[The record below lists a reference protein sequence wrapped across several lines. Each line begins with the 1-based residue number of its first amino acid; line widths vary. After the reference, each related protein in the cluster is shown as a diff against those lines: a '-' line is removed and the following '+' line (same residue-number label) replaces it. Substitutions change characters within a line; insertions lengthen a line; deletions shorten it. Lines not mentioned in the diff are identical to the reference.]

1 MSLSEDKKTIT
12 YTVTG
17 NTSSEPR
24 TAYFK
29 LEFIFWETDGLSYVY
44 SDMITV
50 TQNPSDKPVAIT
62 SPENIFLESN
72 AEGIEAARDNL
83 DFELFLQDNIGGS
96 ESRLYDTVRSMADK
110 GCRAIV
116 LSSGNFESMMEKY
129 SAEFSR
135 TLEYRST
142 PPSTAYRRSNLRNP
156 NATILSSWT
165 S

>member
-1 MSLSEDKKTIT
+1 MLFFWYFFNESSLGYQDNKDICEWITLSLSEDKKTIT

-29 LEFIFWETDGLSYVY
+29 LEFIFWETDGLSYAY

-72 AEGIEAARDNL
+72 AEGIEGTLTTTIYNL
-83 DFELFLQDNIGGS
+83 PHKI
-96 ESRLYDTVRSMADK
+96 
-110 GCRAIV
+110 
-116 LSSGNFESMMEKY
+116 
-129 SAEFSR
+129 
-135 TLEYRST
+135 
-142 PPSTAYRRSNLRNP
+142 
-156 NATILSSWT
+156 W
-165 S
+165 